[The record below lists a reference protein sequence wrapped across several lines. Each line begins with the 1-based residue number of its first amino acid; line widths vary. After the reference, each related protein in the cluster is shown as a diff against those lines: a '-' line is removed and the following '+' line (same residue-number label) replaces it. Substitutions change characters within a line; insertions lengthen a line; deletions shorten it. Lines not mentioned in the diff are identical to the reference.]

1 METPSY
7 TLEFEKPLR
16 DLARQLDELR
26 QQSIETNADLF
37 PEIRT
42 IEKKIERMQRE
53 IYSNLTPWEKVQLDR
68 HPKRPYALDYVAVIC
83 RGFQELHGDRQF
95 SDDRALVGGTAFL
108 DGQAVMI
115 VAQQKGRDPKERI
128 ARNFGMPHPEGY
140 RKALRIMKM
149 AEKFGMPVLSFID
162 TPGAFPGVGSEE
174 RHVSEAI
181 AVNLREMA
189 MLRTPTISVVVG
201 EGGSGGALGIGVTDR
216 VLMFENSYYSVI
228 TPEGCA
234 AILWKDGA
242 AAPKAAAALKVA
254 ADDLEKLGAVDE
266 VIPEPLGGAHND
278 PAQAAAALKYSIQ
291 RHLNDLRALDLDKLL
306 ETRYERFRHMGTYEE
321 AGVIRSSSRAS
332 AESSA

>member
-1 METPSY
+1 METPAYS
-7 TLEFEKPLR
+7 LEFEKPLR
-16 DLARQLDELR
+16 ELTRELDELR
-26 QQSIETNADLF
+26 QQSVETKVDKAKEARAL
-37 PEIRT
+37 ER
-42 IEKKIERMQRE
+42 KIEALE
-53 IYSNLTPWEKVQLDR
+53 KEVYSSLTPWQKVLLAR
-68 HPKRPYALDYVAVIC
+68 HPKRPYALDYVSMIC
-83 RGFQELHGDRQF
+83 TGFQELHGDRQF
-95 SDDRALVGGTAFL
+95 NDDRALVGGTAFF

-128 ARNFGMPHPEGY
+128 SRNFGMPQPEGY

-149 AEKFGMPVLSFID
+149 AEKFRIPVLSFID

-181 AVNLREMA
+181 AINLREMA
-189 MLRTPTISVVVG
+189 MLKTPTISVVVG

-242 AAPKAAAALKVA
+242 AAPKAAEALKVD

-266 VIPEPLGGAHND
+266 VIPEPLGGAHT
-278 PAQAAAALKYSIQ
+278 PPPKAAAALKYALHK
-291 RHLNDLRALDLDKLL
+291 HLNDLRALDLDMLL
-306 ETRYERFRHMGTYEE
+306 ETRYARYRHIGTYEE
-321 AGVIRSSSRAS
+321 GGVIRS
-332 AESSA
+332 

>member
-7 TLEFEKPLR
+7 SLEFEKPLR

-26 QQSIETNADLF
+26 QQSIETSVDLGHD
-37 PEIRT
+37 IRAT
-42 IEKKIERMQRE
+42 EKKIEKLQKE
-53 IYSNLTPWEKVQLDR
+53 IYSNLTPWEKVLLAR
-68 HPKRPYALDYVAVIC
+68 HPKRPYALDYVGMIC
-83 RGFQELHGDRQF
+83 KGFQELHGDRQF
-95 SDDRALVGGTAFL
+95 NDDRALVGGTAFF
-108 DGQAVMI
+108 DGHAVVI
-115 VAQQKGRDPKERI
+115 IAQQKGRDPKERI
-128 ARNFGMPHPEGY
+128 ARNFGMPQPEGY
-140 RKALRIMKM
+140 RKALRIMRM
-149 AEKFGMPVLSFID
+149 AEKFKLPVLSFID

-189 MLRTPTISVVVG
+189 MLRTPTLSVVVG

-234 AILWKDGA
+234 AILWKDSA
-242 AAPKAAAALKVA
+242 AAPKAAKALKVD

-278 PAQAAAALKYSIQ
+278 PAQAAAALRHSLHK
-291 RHLNDLRALDLDKLL
+291 HLNDLRALDIEKLL
-306 ETRYERFRHMGTYEE
+306 EARYERYRRIGQYEE
-321 AGVIRSSSRAS
+321 AGVIRS
-332 AESSA
+332 

>member
-26 QQSIETNADLF
+26 QQSVETNVDVVKETRAF
-37 PEIRT
+37 EKR
-42 IEKKIERMQRE
+42 IEALQRE
-53 IYSNLTPWEKVQLDR
+53 IYSSLTPWQKVMVAR
-68 HPKRPYALDYVAVIC
+68 HPKRPYALDYVAAIC
-83 RGFQELHGDRQF
+83 TGFQELHGDRQF
-95 SDDRALVGGTAFL
+95 NDDRALVGGTAFF
-108 DGQAVMI
+108 DGRAVMI
-115 VAQQKGRDPKERI
+115 IAQQKGRDPKERI
-128 ARNFGMPHPEGY
+128 ARNFGMPQPEGY

-149 AEKFGMPVLSFID
+149 AERFGLPVLCFID

-189 MLRTPTISVVVG
+189 MLKTPTLSVVVG

-234 AILWKDGA
+234 AILWKDPA
-242 AAPKAAAALKVA
+242 AAPKAAAALKVDA
-254 ADDLEKLGAVDE
+254 GDLEKLGAIDE
-266 VIPEPLGGAHND
+266 VVVEPLGGAHND

-291 RHLNDLRALDLDKLL
+291 KHLNDLRAMDLDMLL
-306 ETRYERFRHMGTYEE
+306 EARYQRYRHIGSYEE
-321 AGVIRSSSRAS
+321 AGVIKS
-332 AESSA
+332 